1 MRILICDD
9 DLLIVEKLQKYLK
22 SYFSHLHLS
31 CPEIVCF
38 LDGESLLADPGDKDI
53 LFLDIEMPG
62 LDGMEAAMALREMGE
77 TAEICFVTSHGAY
90 ALNSYQVDAVGYIMK
105 PIKYTEV
112 KRAIDRAK
120 ISINYRR
127 DAQKAKKRYLD
138 IKISRNNVTIDLE
151 KVVYIEKRRNQCV
164 FHLEDGEYICYET
177 LSKIY
182 ERLDHDSFIY
192 THQGFIASFH
202 HIKEVKRN
210 AVCFGRGVEIPISR
224 KHYEPVKAMHM
235 DKIYRL
241 REEKNHSQNHS

>member
-1 MRILICDD
+1 
-9 DLLIVEKLQKYLK
+9 
-22 SYFSHLHLS
+22 
-31 CPEIVCF
+31 
-38 LDGESLLADPGDKDI
+38 
-53 LFLDIEMPG
+53 
-62 LDGMEAAMALREMGE
+62 MEE

-138 IKISRNNVTIDLE
+138 IKTSRNNVTIDLE

-210 AVCFGRGVEIPISR
+210 AVCFGCGVEIPISR
-224 KHYEPVKAMHM
+224 KYYEPVKAMHM

-241 REEKNHSQNHS
+241 KDEKNHSQNHS

>member
-1 MRILICDD
+1 
-9 DLLIVEKLQKYLK
+9 
-22 SYFSHLHLS
+22 
-31 CPEIVCF
+31 
-38 LDGESLLADPGDKDI
+38 
-53 LFLDIEMPG
+53 
-62 LDGMEAAMALREMGE
+62 
-77 TAEICFVTSHGAY
+77 
-90 ALNSYQVDAVGYIMK
+90 MK

-151 KVVYIEKRRNQCV
+151 KVVYIEKRRTQCV
-164 FHLEDGEYICYET
+164 FHLED
-177 LSKIY
+177 
-182 ERLDHDSFIY
+182 
-192 THQGFIASFH
+192 
-202 HIKEVKRN
+202 
-210 AVCFGRGVEIPISR
+210 GVEIPISR

>member
-1 MRILICDD
+1 MHKKQRSVIWIL
-9 DLLIVEKLQKYLK
+9 
-22 SYFSHLHLS
+22 
-31 CPEIVCF
+31 
-38 LDGESLLADPGDKDI
+38 
-53 LFLDIEMPG
+53 
-62 LDGMEAAMALREMGE
+62 
-77 TAEICFVTSHGAY
+77 
-90 ALNSYQVDAVGYIMK
+90 
-105 PIKYTEV
+105 
-112 KRAIDRAK
+112 
-120 ISINYRR
+120 
-127 DAQKAKKRYLD
+127 
-138 IKISRNNVTIDLE
+138 KISRNNRTINLE

-224 KHYEPVKAMHM
+224 KYYEPVKAMHM

-241 REEKNHSQNHS
+241 RDEKNHSQNHS